1 MISNDLRPYKIIH
14 YTRRQARGRERAGAV
29 ADSRGHKNWHICS
42 QIGLAGLVS
51 CLLSLV
57 SSLPLTF
64 ILYLFLLLLFLLK
77 NSNSAQC
84 RFVSGQLAKW
94 RVINTLGLLNLK
106 QSDNCAESS
115 FMATLLPSL
124 YLRTNRQIHWVL
136 QHSTRRFSR
145 VSSAFVS
152 KLAVYRFPHKR
163 IAAAK
168 ETGNRNRLTCLQLCF
183 LSRKVFSMIS
193 TDIVFYSYVYN

>member
-14 YTRRQARGRERAGAV
+14 YTRRQARARATLRARAGEV

-51 CLLSLV
+51 CLLFSSPHFLSL
-57 SSLPLTF
+57 
-64 ILYLFLLLLFLLK
+64 LFFALLFLLK

-94 RVINTLGLLNLK
+94 RVINTRGLLNLK
-106 QSDNCAESS
+106 QSDSS
-115 FMATLLPSL
+115 FMTTLLPSPL
-124 YLRTNRQIHWVL
+124 LACKL
-136 QHSTRRFSR
+136 SDPLSSPSKPDLTRRFSR
-145 VSSAFVS
+145 VSMSIRQPV
-152 KLAVYRFPHKR
+152 AVYRFPHKR

-168 ETGNRNRLTCLQLCF
+168 ETGNRNRLTRLRTLFAQ
-183 LSRKVFSMIS
+183 
-193 TDIVFYSYVYN
+193 